1 MLRHPRFRRLSVT
14 VACCLFIGVLFWFLH
29 PSQPFSAAIIWKNTN
44 TELYEWQ
51 AITAS
56 FTGTAVQEDPLD
68 YTSVVFSALVSD
80 QTGKGLLDDASPTR
94 VYGFWDGGK
103 NWRVRF
109 TPTRPGTWTLVTD
122 FSAPIA
128 DLALHGKQRTFTVL
142 AAHDDAP
149 PIFRYGG
156 FLRTQPATATRRG
169 HFTYTDG
176 ATPFNWLSHKIHSLY
191 GTDGSMED
199 YRRII
204 GTTAARGFSVYS
216 WLGLHQPRRYPVAGQ
231 SRTGSGNVFV
241 FTSVGNGLGST
252 AAHQAAA
259 ARRYWD
265 EMDSLVRYGAQ
276 NGLVLAMGIGSYDV
290 LSRYDLEQHKRAWAY
305 LQARLGAYPVL
316 PAFTQEYNLLF
327 REPPCRTGETPVRVG
342 SLDRCAFSETAVQD
356 RINDYFD
363 LVRFYQSRDP
373 YRRATALHSAVLNQ
387 TLCGASVADQ
397 RSCTLGSDFNNHQDW
412 AATAPTDFLLLQ
424 VGHRRVPQAN
434 QLAELN
440 RILNAENVT
449 KPFVIDEYNYEGFGD
464 QANSRGTTE
473 ASCKFS
479 LTGTKFLSGSQLV
492 PLDRTRPHVLVDDA
506 YVRQSMLV
514 ALQSG
519 AAGYT
524 YSAQGLYAMIVS
536 ALSPRSTPN
545 WGPVLLWQEGLALRG
560 SSQLQF
566 IRNAFVR
573 YGVTDFLPDTQAV
586 SRTEGPL
593 LDRLAVSS
601 RRIGNAKEY
610 LVAYLA
616 PVKHPCTAYVDLA
629 QYFSGL
635 QINGVQ
641 AGGTYIARMMSTRS
655 NTQWE
660 RVLMAGLDKTLPLPN
675 LYSAQNS
682 GALIG
687 YDMLMHVERIETV
700 KGLLPMLHG
709 YHAADRRYI
718 LTPHPDSMEN
728 VFIPMGFTSEG
739 LAFYFATQP
748 SFTAD
753 IGLEARSYNSS
764 ETTPVWQ
771 LTKTGP
777 IRQEYVVD
785 AVERDSLIVDGWQWK
800 NENVKGYFF
809 TQPGYKRVPL
819 YRVFRDDDTATR
831 HLVTAPI
838 KDRLV
843 AEGWV
848 LDEAFG
854 PYYVVTDPLDL

>member
-1 MLRHPRFRRLSVT
+1 MLVSPRVRRRLV
-14 VACCLFIGVLFWFLH
+14 VGACCVLAGAVPWLWQF
-29 PSQPFSAAIIWKNTN
+29 SQPLTAALIWQNT
-44 TELYEWQ
+44 TTQLYEWQ

-56 FTGTAVQEDPLD
+56 FTGTATQVDPLD

-80 QTGKGLLDDASPTR
+80 QSGKGLLDDTGPTR

-103 NWRVRF
+103 TWRVRF

-122 FSAPIA
+122 FSAPVA
-128 DLALHGKQRTFTVL
+128 DSALHAKQRTFTVL
-142 AAHDDAP
+142 PAHDQAP
-149 PIFRYGG
+149 PIFRFGG
-156 FLRTQPATATRRG
+156 FLRTQSATANRRG
-169 HFTYTDG
+169 YFTYTDG
-176 ATPFNWLSHKIHSLY
+176 VTPFSWLSHKVHSLY
-191 GTDGSMED
+191 GADGSMED

-241 FTSVGNGLGST
+241 FTSVTDGLGST
-252 AAHQAAA
+252 APYQAAA

-276 NGLVLAMGIGSYDV
+276 NGLVLALGIGSYDV
-290 LSRYDLEQHKRAWAY
+290 LSKYDVDQHKRAWAY

-327 REPPCRTGETPVRVG
+327 REPPCRTGETPVRIG
-342 SLDRCAFSETAVQD
+342 NLDRCAFSEAAVQR
-356 RINDYFD
+356 RIDEYFD
-363 LVRFYQSRDP
+363 LVRFFKSRDP
-373 YRRATALHSAVLNQ
+373 YRRATALHSGVLNQ
-387 TLCGASVADQ
+387 TLCGAAPADA
-397 RSCTLGSDFNNHQDW
+397 RSCTLGADFNNHQDW
-412 AATAPTDFLLLQ
+412 SADAPTDFLLLQ
-424 VGHRRVPQAN
+424 VGHRRVPQGN

-440 RILNAENVT
+440 RIMKAENVT

-464 QANSRGTTE
+464 QASVTGTTE
-473 ASCKFS
+473 AACRFS
-479 LTGTKFLSGSQLV
+479 LKGTKFFSGSQLV
-492 PLDRTRPHVLVDDA
+492 PLDRTQPHLLVDDA

-536 ALSPRSTPN
+536 ALSPKSTPN

-573 YGVTDFLPDTQAV
+573 YNVWEFLPDMQAM
-586 SRTEGPL
+586 SRTGGPF
-593 LDRLAVSS
+593 LDRMAVSS

-616 PVKHPCTAYVDLA
+616 PVRNPCTSYLDLA
-629 QYFSGL
+629 QYFAGL
-635 QINGVQ
+635 QINGVE

-655 NTQWE
+655 AIQWE
-660 RVLMAGLDKTLPLPN
+660 RVLVAQSDKALPLPN

-687 YDMLMHVERIETV
+687 NDMLMHVERIQTS
-700 KGLLPMLHG
+700 KGLLPMLQG

-718 LTPHPDSMEN
+718 LTPHPDSLEK
-728 VFIPMGFTSEG
+728 VFVPMGFVRKG
-739 LAFYFATQP
+739 VAFYLATQP
-748 SFTAD
+748 SFVPD
-753 IGLEARSYNSS
+753 IGLDGRRYEVS

-777 IRQEYVVD
+777 IRQEYVAD
-785 AVERDSLIVDGWQWK
+785 AAERDRLVEEGWQWK

-809 TQPGYKRVPL
+809 TQPGYKRTPL
-819 YRVFRDDDTATR
+819 YRVFREDDAAVR
-831 HLVTAPI
+831 HLVTGAA
-838 KDRLV
+838 KDQLLTQ
-843 AEGWV
+843 GWV
-848 LDEAFG
+848 LDETFG
-854 PYYVVTDPLDL
+854 PYYVVADPLDP